1 MINTG
6 FIGLSNALTR
16 EFLTAVV
23 RCELRPRPTPVEHS
37 L

>member
-1 MINTG
+1 MINPG

-16 EFLTAVV
+16 EFLTAMV
-23 RCELRPRPTPVEHS
+23 RCELRPRPTQAEHS